1 MVGSVWRWLTD
12 GANWQGQSGI
22 IQRLLEHLEYS
33 AESLLIAAL
42 IALPIGALIGHT
54 GKARWIIAVANAFR
68 AIPSL
73 GLLFVVAMW
82 FVSRLTGDSA
92 YLVPTIIVLVIL
104 AIPPLLA
111 GAYSGVSEV
120 DPAARDA
127 AYGMGM
133 DGRQVLTRVE
143 VPCAMP
149 LIFSGV
155 RSAALQII
163 ATATIAAAI
172 SVGGLGRYLIDGL
185 ANSDYAQMAGGA
197 ILVTVLALVV
207 DGVLA
212 VIQQLSTPGG
222 LRTTDPSRRKQRQ
235 AAAAAAVESA
245 HAA

>member
-22 IQRLLEHLEYS
+22 VHRLLEHLEYS
-33 AESLLIAAL
+33 GESLLIAAL

-54 GKARWIIAVANAFR
+54 GKAKWIIAVANAFR

-92 YLVPTIIVLVIL
+92 YLVPTIVVLVIL

-197 ILVTVLALVV
+197 ILVTALALVV

>member
-1 MVGSVWRWLTD
+1 MIESVWRWLTD
-12 GANWQGQSGI
+12 GAHWHGETGI
-22 IQRLLEHLEYS
+22 TNRLLEHLQYS
-33 AESLLIAAL
+33 GESLLIAAL
-42 IALPIGALIGHT
+42 IAVPLGALIGHT
-54 GKARWIIAVANAFR
+54 GRAKWIIAVANAFR

-133 DGRQVLTRVE
+133 SGGQVLTRVE
-143 VPCAMP
+143 LPCALP

-197 ILVTVLALVV
+197 ILVAALALVV

-212 VIQQLSTPGG
+212 LAQRLVVPGG
-222 LRTTDPSRRKQRQ
+222 LRATEVSHRRRRSSATAPEPAN
-235 AAAAAAVESA
+235 AA
-245 HAA
+245 